1 MLSISLTKWNRTR
14 VAGSQVG
21 HSTRKSTNMAQN
33 SFLVSL
39 SFFFQIWTMF
49 SATKSI
55 WIEDGRKVIFVAV
68 AVNRFFCHFCFNLC
82 IVGWI
87 AIGQSFP
94 HNRKTKK
101 LVSNLFYSCL
111 NSDLYQFQLCFSA
124 IPAENLLYISF
135 QPTVYQFP
143 TYSISVS
150 KRALYQFQL
159 CSIPVAKPALYQFQS
174 LLYTSCTT
182 CSIPVSKPALYQ
194 LHNLLYPSWKPALY
208 HCQACSMLASN
219 LLCTSSRTAQCQ
231 FRTLPKHHC
240 KMMLGIFLLKS
251 LH

>member
-1 MLSISLTKWNRTR
+1 
-14 VAGSQVG
+14 
-21 HSTRKSTNMAQN
+21 MAQN

-111 NSDLYQFQLCFSA
+111 NSDLYQFQLCFSV

-135 QPTVYQFP
+135 QPTVYQLP

-150 KRALYQFQL
+150 NRALYQFQ
-159 CSIPVAKPALYQFQS
+159 A
-174 LLYTSCTT
+174 CT
-182 CSIPVSKPALYQ
+182 IPVSKPALYK
-194 LHNLLYPSWKPALY
+194 LHNLLHTSFKACSIPVAQPALSQLETCSVPLSSLFYASFKPALY
-208 HCQACSMLASN
+208 QFQNCSMPVSN
-219 LLCTSSRTAQCQ
+219 PT
-231 FRTLPKHHC
+231 
-240 KMMLGIFLLKS
+240 
-251 LH
+251 